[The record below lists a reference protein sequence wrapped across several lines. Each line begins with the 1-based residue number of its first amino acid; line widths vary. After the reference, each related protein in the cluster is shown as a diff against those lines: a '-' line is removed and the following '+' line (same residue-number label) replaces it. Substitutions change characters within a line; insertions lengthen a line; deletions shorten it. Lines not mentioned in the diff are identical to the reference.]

1 MLLADVPQSSMLQQY
16 LVDGMILGAL
26 IHIGDLFTKI
36 PEYQERMSTRHILK
50 ITSQTALEMKETVVQ
65 NGETRELHAKERCDW
80 AIRSTAAVL
89 NPFRLSLLACV
100 VVKPTDTFEQA
111 CTQLMLYMVIL
122 QHNRNNTTY
131 DDLPVYGMC
140 TDGIDYIFMTLTQNK
155 VIHKSRLFTRSK
167 RDDSKIIF
175 SYLVG
180 LLQKIVEDVEI
191 REPKSKIIH
200 QGADY

>member
-1 MLLADVPQSSMLQQY
+1 M
-16 LVDGMILGAL
+16 G
-26 IHIGDLFTKI
+26 
-36 PEYQERMSTRHILK
+36 
-50 ITSQTALEMKETVVQ
+50 
-65 NGETRELHAKERCDW
+65 NGENSET
-80 AIRSTAAVL
+80 
-89 NPFRLSLLACV
+89 SLLACV
-100 VVKPTDTFEQA
+100 MVKPTDTFEQA
-111 CTQLMLYMVIL
+111 CTQLMLYMVIQ
-122 QHNRNNTTY
+122 QHNHSNTTY

-140 TDGIDYIFMTLTQNK
+140 TDGIDYIFMTLTQDK

-167 RDDSKIIF
+167 TDDSKIIF